1 MRAIYDKANT
11 VSSGNPI
18 KNIDDLASLRR
29 WVAWRLENGV
39 KVPKNPRTGGNAMAN
54 NRDTWATRERAAR
67 WWADHRPTE
76 SLLGDVRAGGLGIML
91 GDLGYGRHIWGLDID
106 SCLDDGKLVTWAK
119 EVVDR
124 FPSYVE
130 TSPSGRG
137 VKVFFLVTDAD
148 VAELKLTGGR
158 AFSGGGDHREMKL
171 MIKGWFAVTGA
182 ALDGAGFGPKPLR
195 AVDADVVRW
204 FINVAGPAYQKQMQ
218 GGGERPIDESGSGH
232 LFRLAK
238 LARDLCDTKEK
249 FEDVIQYHAEAADH
263 VAREEQRGKGR
274 GRRAINQAWENA
286 AKPFEP
292 THEDEPAGFD
302 QDSVIRA
309 FTKAYAGELLFD
321 HHAGKWFRFDGYWRR
336 EETKLALHYAR
347 EQSLKI
353 ASSEAKTLKT
363 VPTWEAIER
372 GARSVREFA
381 VTSDVWNRDTML
393 LGTPNGTVDL
403 RTGEL
408 RDARPEDRIS
418 RVTAVAPIP
427 HGQFRAKR
435 DCPRWLA
442 FLDEALAGDAGAIR
456 FLQQWGGYSL
466 TGETKEQKLVFVYG
480 PGGSGKGTA
489 INTIGD
495 ILGDYAVNV
504 GMETLTATKYER
516 HTTELARLRGARMAR
531 ASETEKGKAW
541 AENRIKNLT
550 GQDTITARF
559 MRQDDFEF
567 APEFKL
573 TIFGNNRPSLRD
585 VDTAIKR
592 RFLILPFNHPP
603 RRPNTKLAEALKRE
617 WPGILAWLID
627 GCLDWQESGLVV
639 PPVMDAATKAY
650 FDAEDT
656 FAQWLADSCDVGPE
670 FVDTSDN
677 LWDSWSRYAYG
688 LGEEPGTKKGTFAE
702 TLSQRGFFKRDQI
715 GRDRKRGYRGLRV
728 RKNKGDLV
736 ALDD

>member
-1 MRAIYDKANT
+1 MAKIYDDFAEDSRASAKKSLN
-11 VSSGNPI
+11 
-18 KNIDDLASLRR
+18 DLAGMRR
-29 WVAWRLENGV
+29 WVAWRLEDGR
-39 KVPKNPRTGGNAMAN
+39 KVPKDARTGGNARSN
-54 NRDTWATRERAAR
+54 DSSSWATQREARA
-67 WWADHRPTE
+67 WWSRNRTVEA
-76 SLLGDVRAGGLGIML
+76 LIGDPRSGGIGVML
-91 GDLGYGRHIWGLDID
+91 GDLGDGHLWCIDLDG
-106 SCLDDGKLVTWAK
+106 CLGNDGAAPHAADVVKRFGSYC
-119 EVVDR
+119 EV
-124 FPSYVE
+124 
-130 TSPSGRG
+130 SPSGRG
-137 VKVFFLVTDAD
+137 LKLFFLISDTD
-148 VAELKLTGGR
+148 VAALGVTAGK
-158 AFSGGGDHREMKL
+158 AFAGPGAHSEMKL
-171 MIKGWFAVTGA
+171 MVRGWSTLTEKAYSRGA
-182 ALDGAGFGPKPLR
+182 LREIDAGA
-195 AVDADVVRW
+195 VRW
-204 FINVAGPAYQKQMQ
+204 FIDVAGPAYQKQMK
-218 GGGERPIDESGSGH
+218 GGGERPRDESGSGQ

-238 LARDLCDTKEK
+238 LAHDLEWLKEE
-249 FEDVIQYHAEAADH
+249 FEDVIADH
-263 VAREEQRGKGR
+263 PDAAAHVAKEGQRALD
-274 GRRAINQAWENA
+274 RAWDNA

-427 HGQFRAKR
+427 HDEFRAKR

-456 FLQQWGGYSL
+456 FLQQWCGYSL
-466 TGETKEQKLVFVYG
+466 TGETREQKLVFVYG

-489 INTIGD
+489 INTVGD

-504 GMETLTATKYER
+504 GMETLTASKYER

-585 VDTAIKR
+585 VDAAIKR
-592 RFLILPFNHPP
+592 RFLILPFDHPP
-603 RRPNTKLAEALKRE
+603 RRPNTKLADALKRE

-627 GCLDWQESGLVV
+627 GCLDWQESGLIV
-639 PPVMDAATKAY
+639 PPVMDAATKEY
-650 FDAEDT
+650 FAAEDT
-656 FAQWLADSCDVGPE
+656 FAQWLADRCDVGPE

-728 RKNKGDLV
+728 RKNKGDLA